1 MKALITAILTGFV
14 LAACAAPTETDIVET
29 AVDTNQDAKP
39 IQTLQAKETMMAES
53 EVSEVTMW
61 QKTPGTSVY
70 NAVGEVV
77 DNLRL
82 FPSVTV
88 FEVQDISGETWARID
103 KTQDKWVKLSD
114 LDLEKPDGMIER
126 PIDSNGMDR
135 IDREALK
142 RAVET
147 GVRPG
152 EQN

>member
-1 MKALITAILTGFV
+1 MKAVILAISTGLM
-14 LAACAAPTETDIVET
+14 LAGCAAPAETDAVEAT
-29 AVDTNQDAKP
+29 VDTTEDAKP
-39 IQTLQAKETMMAES
+39 IPIQQAKETMNAES
-53 EVSEVTMW
+53 EFTQIKMW

-70 NAVGEVV
+70 NAVGQVV

-103 KTQDKWVKLSD
+103 ETQDKWVKLSD
-114 LDLEKPDGMIER
+114 LASEKSDGMIER